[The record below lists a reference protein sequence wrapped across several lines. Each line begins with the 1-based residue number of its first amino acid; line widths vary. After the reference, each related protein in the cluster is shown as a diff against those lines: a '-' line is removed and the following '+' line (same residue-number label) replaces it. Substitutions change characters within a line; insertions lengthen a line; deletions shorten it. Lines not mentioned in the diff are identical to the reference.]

1 MQMQPKD
8 TDKCWIQCVTLPW
21 TFCRPPPVPEEE
33 DPAPSETNT
42 GLCLFEK
49 VAWFFHWILNY
60 LILHIICTNTDT
72 SSISVYIILF

>member
-42 GLCLFEK
+42 GLCLFQK
-49 VAWFFHWILNY
+49 VALFFHWDKILN
-60 LILHIICTNTDT
+60 
-72 SSISVYIILF
+72 

>member
-49 VAWFFHWILNY
+49 VAWFFSLR
-60 LILHIICTNTDT
+60 
-72 SSISVYIILF
+72 